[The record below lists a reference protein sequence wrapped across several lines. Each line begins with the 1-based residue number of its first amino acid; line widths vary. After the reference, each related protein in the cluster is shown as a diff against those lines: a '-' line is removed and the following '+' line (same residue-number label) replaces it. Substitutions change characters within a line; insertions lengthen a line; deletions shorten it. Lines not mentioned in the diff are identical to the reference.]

1 MKESINE
8 ARQTAEEASNTMAK
22 ESIWG
27 FVAMIVG
34 LIITSLAGLL
44 GSNLVKTSDK
54 ETTM

>member
-1 MKESINE
+1 MKRDK
-8 ARQTAEEASNTMAK
+8 RQKMLQTRRLK
-22 ESIWG
+22 HLIWG
-27 FVAMIVG
+27 FVAMVVG